1 MDTGKMDG
9 FDALFYAAVFDRLQT
24 NIYILDVDTDT
35 IVYMNEAMKEE
46 FHLEHPEGSPC
57 WELLQKGMTGK
68 CPFCHIKNK
77 TAEGRVDVWDE
88 HNTRT
93 GHIYRHY
100 DSWAEW
106 DGKFYYVSNFT
117 DVTEYEQLSR
127 KARTDELTGIYNRRA
142 GQEML
147 AGRMETARQENK
159 IITMA
164 LVDVNELKKIND
176 EYGHAEGD
184 RLLVCMVSVMKD
196 SLREQDMVFRL
207 GSDEFILVFYDE
219 LLADSEKHMSEIEER
234 FREAQG
240 REGLFYKVSFSI
252 GLMEIYPADRYT
264 IFDIIRQV
272 DEKMY
277 LQKRD
282 YSIRRAKEELLE
294 KGQNGEK
301 AGSFWY
307 DKEHLYEALSAST
320 DDYIFVGNMKT
331 GVFRYPPAMVEEFGL
346 PGEIV
351 ENAAAFWSGM
361 IHPDDEKSF
370 LESNQDIA
378 DGRVTSHNIEYRA
391 KNTRGEWIWLRCRGQ
406 LLKDSQGW
414 PDLFAGMITNLG
426 KVNRTD
432 HMTGLYNRF
441 AFEGN
446 IKKYLVDYKDLRS
459 MDVMILD
466 MDSFKNVNDLYDR
479 AFGDGV
485 LRLTAQLIS
494 QMLPSNAD
502 IYRLDGDE
510 FGIIILN
517 GKEGEA
523 LKVFDNIRNK
533 FCRQQEFNG
542 KKYYCTISAGC
553 AVYPSDADNYLDLLK
568 FATYS
573 LEHSKQ
579 KGKNRITMFSGELIQ
594 EKERTL
600 ELAELLRESIEHG
613 FAGFSIHYQPQVY
626 ADTGKICGAEA
637 LARWHCPKYGDV
649 SPAEFIP
656 ILEQNGLII
665 PLGSWVLYH
674 AVEQCRKWRRKKP
687 DFHISVNLSYRQLLE
702 GDIVEGIRETL
713 DILQMPPEG
722 VILELTETYLVK
734 ETAGTRDILDKMKQA
749 GIMLAMDDFGIG
761 YSSLFSLKS
770 TPVDV
775 VKIDRGFVKGITS
788 DLFNATFVKSITE
801 LCHDVG
807 KKVCLEGV
815 ENQEEYDVV
824 KGMGLELIQG
834 FYFGKPVGAEAFE
847 EQWL

>member
-1 MDTGKMDG
+1 M
-9 FDALFYAAVFDRLQT
+9 
-24 NIYILDVDTDT
+24 
-35 IVYMNEAMKEE
+35 
-46 FHLEHPEGSPC
+46 
-57 WELLQKGMTGK
+57 
-68 CPFCHIKNK
+68 
-77 TAEGRVDVWDE
+77 
-88 HNTRT
+88 
-93 GHIYRHY
+93 
-100 DSWAEW
+100 
-106 DGKFYYVSNFT
+106 
-117 DVTEYEQLSR
+117 
-127 KARTDELTGIYNRRA
+127 
-142 GQEML
+142 
-147 AGRMETARQENK
+147 
-159 IITMA
+159 
-164 LVDVNELKKIND
+164 
-176 EYGHAEGD
+176 
-184 RLLVCMVSVMKD
+184 
-196 SLREQDMVFRL
+196 
-207 GSDEFILVFYDE
+207 
-219 LLADSEKHMSEIEER
+219 
-234 FREAQG
+234 
-240 REGLFYKVSFSI
+240 
-252 GLMEIYPADRYT
+252 
-264 IFDIIRQV
+264 
-272 DEKMY
+272 
-277 LQKRD
+277 
-282 YSIRRAKEELLE
+282 
-294 KGQNGEK
+294 
-301 AGSFWY
+301 
-307 DKEHLYEALSAST
+307 
-320 DDYIFVGNMKT
+320 
-331 GVFRYPPAMVEEFGL
+331 
-346 PGEIV
+346 
-351 ENAAAFWSGM
+351 
-361 IHPDDEKSF
+361 
-370 LESNQDIA
+370 
-378 DGRVTSHNIEYRA
+378 
-391 KNTRGEWIWLRCRGQ
+391 
-406 LLKDSQGW
+406 
-414 PDLFAGMITNLG
+414 
-426 KVNRTD
+426 
-432 HMTGLYNRF
+432 
-441 AFEGN
+441 
-446 IKKYLVDYKDLRS
+446 
-459 MDVMILD
+459 
-466 MDSFKNVNDLYDR
+466 
-479 AFGDGV
+479 

-674 AVEQCRKWRRKKP
+674 AVEQCRKWRRKKT

-847 EQWL
+847 KQWL